1 MRGLQERSVHL
12 SIKSRLKVIE
22 GRIPER
28 NAVEKIKP
36 EKTDLLALDYEEYRE
51 AVAAWMMSLYVGDQE
66 QAEEMEKKTE
76 YLLET
81 LEPVSKSS
89 QYDPEKCSQL
99 MAVKIVDWMED
110 NDFKGDINE
119 DRWEELQ
126 NELKIQDEQA

>member
-1 MRGLQERSVHL
+1 M